1 MQHAVEK
8 IPAQSPVKAPLSC
21 GPNEDQKANAVM
33 DTMAAAKCVSKADHA
48 TVVLP
53 DEINRL
59 ALGCVLTFGSIW

>member
-53 DEINRL
+53 DEIIRL